1 MNLQS
6 RGEEGF
12 TALHF
17 ASFHGNIRIIKLLV
31 KHGANVF
38 VQNKQDINLLHVA
51 AQGDQPISIFYF
63 KELGLSI
70 NSFDVR
76 KSTTLHWAAFAG
88 AELALAYLVSWGANV
103 NAYDS
108 KGLTPLHLA
117 VKASE
122 DIRSTKSIRL
132 LLFKGADRNA
142 IDLNGKK
149 PIDTVKEFREY
160 KRNPNSTFV

>member
-51 AQGDQPISIFYF
+51 AQGD
-63 KELGLSI
+63 
-70 NSFDVR
+70 
-76 KSTTLHWAAFAG
+76 
-88 AELALAYLVSWGANV
+88 
-103 NAYDS
+103 
-108 KGLTPLHLA
+108 
-117 VKASE
+117 
-122 DIRSTKSIRL
+122 
-132 LLFKGADRNA
+132 
-142 IDLNGKK
+142 
-149 PIDTVKEFREY
+149 
-160 KRNPNSTFV
+160 

>member
-63 KELGLSI
+63 KELGLS
-70 NSFDVR
+70 
-76 KSTTLHWAAFAG
+76 TL
-88 AELALAYLVSWGANV
+88 
-103 NAYDS
+103 
-108 KGLTPLHLA
+108 
-117 VKASE
+117 
-122 DIRSTKSIRL
+122 
-132 LLFKGADRNA
+132 
-142 IDLNGKK
+142 
-149 PIDTVKEFREY
+149 FRC
-160 KRNPNSTFV
+160 